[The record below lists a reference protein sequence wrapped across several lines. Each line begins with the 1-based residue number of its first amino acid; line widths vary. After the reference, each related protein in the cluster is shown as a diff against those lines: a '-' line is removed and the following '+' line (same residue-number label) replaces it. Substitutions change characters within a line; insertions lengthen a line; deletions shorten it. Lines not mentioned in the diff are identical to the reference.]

1 MRPNPDL
8 CPPGVRESLER
19 YRDDGI
25 PVGDFL
31 EAVLSNDLMTAF
43 ARADADNT
51 EAMPHICAWI
61 YNEMPRSLWGDH
73 PTYLAHITAKYNVR
87 AVDMMISAIE
97 RNCKP

>member
-19 YRDDGI
+19 YRDDGC

-31 EAVLSNDLMTAF
+31 EAVLSNDLMSAF

-51 EAMPHICAWI
+51 EALGHIVAWV
-61 YNEMPRSLWGDH
+61 YEYMPRSIWGDRQ
-73 PTYLAHITAKYNVR
+73 TYLSHLIAKHNMR
-87 AVDMMISAIE
+87 AVDQMISAIE